1 MSHSNFSGILSTG
14 LLSLA
19 ACAAT
24 PEIPP
29 GEDPLE
35 WREKVEAFELEAQAS
50 PPPAGAALFVGSSS
64 IRLWDTLKEDMAPLP
79 VIKRGFGGSRLFDS
93 VYWADRLVLAH
104 DPAVIVM
111 FSGTNDLKGDEPKS
125 AERVSALFDQ
135 FVARIR
141 DGECDAPII
150 YIAISPTKKRIEHL
164 DLVLETNRQ
173 IASSCESDDSLH
185 FLDTASG
192 LLNDWG
198 YPDMQWFDEDEL
210 HLNPAGYAL
219 WTQRIKPLVKRL
231 LGREG

>member
-50 PPPAGAALFVGSSS
+50 PPPAGAALFVGISS

-93 VYWADRLVLAH
+93 VYWADRLVLATTQ
-104 DPAVIVM
+104 P
-111 FSGTNDLKGDEPKS
+111 
-125 AERVSALFDQ
+125 
-135 FVARIR
+135 
-141 DGECDAPII
+141 
-150 YIAISPTKKRIEHL
+150 
-164 DLVLETNRQ
+164 
-173 IASSCESDDSLH
+173 SS
-185 FLDTASG
+185 
-192 LLNDWG
+192 
-198 YPDMQWFDEDEL
+198 
-210 HLNPAGYAL
+210 
-219 WTQRIKPLVKRL
+219 
-231 LGREG
+231 

>member
-19 ACAAT
+19 AFAAN
-24 PEIPP
+24 PEIPQ

-35 WREKVEAFELEAQAS
+35 WREKVEAFELEAQSS
-50 PPPAGAALFVGSSS
+50 PPPSRAALFVGSSS
-64 IRLWDTLKEDMAPLP
+64 IRLWDTLEEDMAPMP

-93 VYWADRLVLAH
+93 VYWADSLVLAH

-125 AERVSALFDQ
+125 AERVCA
-135 FVARIR
+135 
-141 DGECDAPII
+141 II

-164 DLVLETNRQ
+164 DLVHKTNRQ
-173 IASSCESDDSLH
+173 IASFCESDDSLY

-210 HLNPAGYAL
+210 HLNPRGHAL
-219 WTQRIKPLVKRL
+219 WTSHIKPLVARL
-231 LGREG
+231 LEREG